1 MILLTCGIQMFTIGV
16 IYRTKVENF
25 LNALRILLI
34 SSRLL
39 IFFTHIIFTHSMS
52 IAYLFRFLWTI
63 CICVAIYGTAS
74 LAQRTWNRFQTSPM
88 VISMDRN
95 KFVWNTS
102 FPSLTV
108 CPHKRLD
115 DNRIHQYMR

>member
-1 MILLTCGIQMFTIGV
+1 MLINETVNIIILCNNMCV
-16 IYRTKVENF
+16 CVKH
-25 LNALRILLI
+25 
-34 SSRLL
+34 RLL
-39 IFFTHIIFTHSMS
+39 W
-52 IAYLFRFLWTI
+52 AI
-63 CICVAIYGTAS
+63 CICIAIFGTAS

-115 DNRIHQYMR
+115 DVKVEEYMRFVK